1 MTTNDIMISILPYFV
16 VIFLLYYVFSII
28 GNVLIF
34 NKAGL
39 GKKKWL
45 GLIPIVNDFMLYKT
59 FWNLKAFIV
68 YIIAMTGNLYTRG
81 TTDKYIAG
89 FCLLASIT
97 VLIMEVMMADRISKA
112 FGKNVLWTLGLL
124 IIFPVFAII
133 LGCKGDL
140 TAEAKEKI
148 ENQLTKSGKSP
159 DDKKSSAGQVFRF

>member
-68 YIIAMTGNLYTRG
+68 YIIAMTCNLYTRG

-89 FCLLASIT
+89 F
-97 VLIMEVMMADRISKA
+97 
-112 FGKNVLWTLGLL
+112 
-124 IIFPVFAII
+124 
-133 LGCKGDL
+133 
-140 TAEAKEKI
+140 
-148 ENQLTKSGKSP
+148 
-159 DDKKSSAGQVFRF
+159 

>member
-1 MTTNDIMISILPYFV
+1 MTADVTLNMILPYFV

-45 GLIPIVNDFMLYKT
+45 GLIPIANDFMLYKT

-81 TTDKYIAG
+81 TTEKYIAG

-112 FGKNVLWTLGLL
+112 FGKSALWTLGLL

-148 ENQLTKSGKSP
+148 ENQLR
-159 DDKKSSAGQVFRF
+159 KKAEKN

>member
-1 MTTNDIMISILPYFV
+1 MTADVTLNMILPYFV

-39 GKKKWL
+39 GKKKRL
-45 GLIPIVNDFMLYKT
+45 GLIPIANDFMLYKT

-81 TTDKYIAG
+81 TTEKYIAG

-112 FGKNVLWTLGLL
+112 FGKNALWTLGLL

-140 TAEAKEKI
+140 TTKAKEKI
-148 ENQLTKSGKSP
+148 ENQL
-159 DDKKSSAGQVFRF
+159 KKKAEKN

>member
-1 MTTNDIMISILPYFV
+1 MTADVTLNMILPYFV

-45 GLIPIVNDFMLYKT
+45 GLIPIANDFMLYKT

-81 TTDKYIAG
+81 TTEKYIAG

-112 FGKNVLWTLGLL
+112 FGKNALWTLGLL

-133 LGCKGDL
+133 HGGKGDL
-140 TAEAKEKI
+140 TTKAKEKI
-148 ENQLTKSGKSP
+148 ENQL
-159 DDKKSSAGQVFRF
+159 KKKAEKN

>member
-1 MTTNDIMISILPYFV
+1 MTADVTLNMILPYFV

-45 GLIPIVNDFMLYKT
+45 GLIPIANDFMLYKT

-81 TTDKYIAG
+81 TTEKYIAG

-97 VLIMEVMMADRISKA
+97 VLIMEVMMADRTVNA
-112 FGKNVLWTLGLL
+112 FGKNALWTLGLL

-140 TAEAKEKI
+140 TTKAKEK
-148 ENQLTKSGKSP
+148 
-159 DDKKSSAGQVFRF
+159 

>member
-1 MTTNDIMISILPYFV
+1 MTADVTLNMILPYFV

-28 GNVLIF
+28 GNVLIL
-34 NKAGL
+34 NKAVL

-45 GLIPIVNDFMLYKT
+45 GLIPIANDFMLYKT

-81 TTDKYIAG
+81 TTEKYIAG

-112 FGKNVLWTLGLL
+112 FGKNALWTLGLL
-124 IIFPVFAII
+124 IIFPVFTII

-140 TAEAKEKI
+140 TTKAKEKI
-148 ENQLTKSGKSP
+148 ENQL
-159 DDKKSSAGQVFRF
+159 KKKAEKN

>member
-1 MTTNDIMISILPYFV
+1 MTADVTLNMILPYFV

-45 GLIPIVNDFMLYKT
+45 GLIPIANDFMLYKN

-81 TTDKYIAG
+81 TTEKYIAG

-112 FGKNVLWTLGLL
+112 FGKNALWTLGLL

-140 TAEAKEKI
+140 TTKAKEKI
-148 ENQLTKSGKSP
+148 ENQL
-159 DDKKSSAGQVFRF
+159 KKKAEKN

>member
-133 LGCKGDL
+133 LGCKGEL

-148 ENQLTKSGKSP
+148 ENQLTENGKSTT
-159 DDKKSSAGQVFRF
+159 DKKSSTG

>member
-45 GLIPIVNDFMLYKT
+45 GLIPIANDFMLYKT

-81 TTDKYIAG
+81 TTEKYIAG

-112 FGKNVLWTLGLL
+112 FGKNALWTLGLL

-140 TAEAKEKI
+140 TTKAKEKI
-148 ENQLTKSGKSP
+148 ENQL
-159 DDKKSSAGQVFRF
+159 KKKAEKN

>member
-81 TTDKYIAG
+81 TADKYIAG

-140 TAEAKEKI
+140 TAKAKEKI
-148 ENQLTKSGKSP
+148 ENQL
-159 DDKKSSAGQVFRF
+159 KKKAEKN

>member
-1 MTTNDIMISILPYFV
+1 MTADVTLNMILPYFV

-45 GLIPIVNDFMLYKT
+45 GLIPIANDFMLYKT

-81 TTDKYIAG
+81 TTEKYIAG

-112 FGKNVLWTLGLL
+112 FGKNALWTLGLL

-148 ENQLTKSGKSP
+148 ENQLR
-159 DDKKSSAGQVFRF
+159 KKAEKK

>member
-1 MTTNDIMISILPYFV
+1 MTADVTLNMILPYFV

-45 GLIPIVNDFMLYKT
+45 GLIPIANDFMLYKT

-81 TTDKYIAG
+81 TIEKYIAG

-112 FGKNVLWTLGLL
+112 FGKNALWTLGLL

-140 TAEAKEKI
+140 TTKAKEKI
-148 ENQLTKSGKSP
+148 ENQL
-159 DDKKSSAGQVFRF
+159 KKKAEKN

>member
-1 MTTNDIMISILPYFV
+1 MTADVTLNMILPYFV

-45 GLIPIVNDFMLYKT
+45 GLIPIANDFMLYKT

-81 TTDKYIAG
+81 TTEKYIAG

-97 VLIMEVMMADRISKA
+97 VLIMEIMMADRISKA
-112 FGKNVLWTLGLL
+112 FGKNALWTLGLL

-140 TAEAKEKI
+140 TTKAKEKI
-148 ENQLTKSGKSP
+148 ENQL
-159 DDKKSSAGQVFRF
+159 KKKAEKN

>member
-68 YIIAMTGNLYTRG
+68 YIIYT
-81 TTDKYIAG
+81 
-89 FCLLASIT
+89 
-97 VLIMEVMMADRISKA
+97 
-112 FGKNVLWTLGLL
+112 
-124 IIFPVFAII
+124 P
-133 LGCKGDL
+133 
-140 TAEAKEKI
+140 AEQQI
-148 ENQLTKSGKSP
+148 NISP
-159 DDKKSSAGQVFRF
+159 DFACLQALLY

>member
-1 MTTNDIMISILPYFV
+1 MTADVTLNMILPYFV

-45 GLIPIVNDFMLYKT
+45 GLIPTANDFMLYKT

-81 TTDKYIAG
+81 TTEKYIAG

-112 FGKNVLWTLGLL
+112 FGKNALWTLGLL
-124 IIFPVFAII
+124 IIFPVFTII

-140 TAEAKEKI
+140 TTKAKEKI
-148 ENQLTKSGKSP
+148 ENQL
-159 DDKKSSAGQVFRF
+159 KKKAEKN

>member
-1 MTTNDIMISILPYFV
+1 MTADVTLNMILPYFV

-45 GLIPIVNDFMLYKT
+45 GLIPIANDFMLYKT

-81 TTDKYIAG
+81 TTEKYVAG

-112 FGKNVLWTLGLL
+112 FGKNALWTLGLL

-140 TAEAKEKI
+140 TTKAKEKI
-148 ENQLTKSGKSP
+148 ENQL
-159 DDKKSSAGQVFRF
+159 KKKAEKN

>member
-1 MTTNDIMISILPYFV
+1 MTADVTLNMILPYFV

-45 GLIPIVNDFMLYKT
+45 GLIPIANDFMLYKT

-81 TTDKYIAG
+81 TTEKYIAG

-112 FGKNVLWTLGLL
+112 FGKNALWTLGLL
-124 IIFPVFAII
+124 IIFPVFTII

-140 TAEAKEKI
+140 TTKAKEKI
-148 ENQLTKSGKSP
+148 ENQL
-159 DDKKSSAGQVFRF
+159 KKKAEKN

>member
-1 MTTNDIMISILPYFV
+1 M
-16 VIFLLYYVFSII
+16 
-28 GNVLIF
+28 
-34 NKAGL
+34 
-39 GKKKWL
+39 
-45 GLIPIVNDFMLYKT
+45 IPIANDFMLYKT

-81 TTDKYIAG
+81 TTEKYIAG

-112 FGKNVLWTLGLL
+112 FGKNALWTLGLL

-140 TAEAKEKI
+140 TTKAKEKI
-148 ENQLTKSGKSP
+148 ENQL
-159 DDKKSSAGQVFRF
+159 KKKAEKN

>member
-1 MTTNDIMISILPYFV
+1 
-16 VIFLLYYVFSII
+16 
-28 GNVLIF
+28 
-34 NKAGL
+34 
-39 GKKKWL
+39 
-45 GLIPIVNDFMLYKT
+45 MLYKT

-140 TAEAKEKI
+140 TAKAKEKI
-148 ENQLTKSGKSP
+148 ENQL
-159 DDKKSSAGQVFRF
+159 KKKAEKN

>member
-140 TAEAKEKI
+140 TAKAK
-148 ENQLTKSGKSP
+148 ENQL
-159 DDKKSSAGQVFRF
+159 KKKAEKN

>member
-148 ENQLTKSGKSP
+148 ENQLTENGKSTA
-159 DDKKSSAGQVFRF
+159 DKKSSTG

>member
-1 MTTNDIMISILPYFV
+1 MTADVTLNMILPYFV

-45 GLIPIVNDFMLYKT
+45 GLIPIANDFMLYKT

-81 TTDKYIAG
+81 TTEKYIAG

-112 FGKNVLWTLGLL
+112 FGKNALWTIGLL

-140 TAEAKEKI
+140 TTKAKEKI
-148 ENQLTKSGKSP
+148 ENQL
-159 DDKKSSAGQVFRF
+159 KKKAEKN

>member
-45 GLIPIVNDFMLYKT
+45 GLIPIVNVFMLYKT

-68 YIIAMTGNLYTRG
+68 YIIAMAGNLYTRG

-112 FGKNVLWTLGLL
+112 FGKNALWTLGLL
-124 IIFPVFAII
+124 IIFPVFTII

-140 TAEAKEKI
+140 TTEAKEKI
-148 ENQLTKSGKSP
+148 ENQL
-159 DDKKSSAGQVFRF
+159 KKKAEKN

>member
-1 MTTNDIMISILPYFV
+1 MTADVTLNMILPYFV
-16 VIFLLYYVFSII
+16 VIFLLYDVCSII

-39 GKKKWL
+39 GNKKWL

-112 FGKNVLWTLGLL
+112 FGKIALWTLGLL

-140 TAEAKEKI
+140 TAGAKEKI
-148 ENQLTKSGKSP
+148 ENQL
-159 DDKKSSAGQVFRF
+159 KKKAEKN